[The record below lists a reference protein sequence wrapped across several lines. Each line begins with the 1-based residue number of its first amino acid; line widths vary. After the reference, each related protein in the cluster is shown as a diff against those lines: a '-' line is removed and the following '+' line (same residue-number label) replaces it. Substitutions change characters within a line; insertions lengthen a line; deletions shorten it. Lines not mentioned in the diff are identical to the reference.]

1 MLLITQKIGLVSFE
15 LQKELIKKSQEIG
28 CLQEEKLPEINNE
41 YTLEMI
47 EAENKEF
54 WPTHCEALRQ
64 GRGDLLTKEYRPDLV
79 YHCQDDPFYGITE
92 QQKREKHWWAII
104 AQPNVTMV
112 WPIVQFWGE
121 FTHF

>member
-54 WPTHCEALRQ
+54 WPTHCESLRQ

-79 YHCQDDPFYGITE
+79 YHCQDGPF
-92 QQKREKHWWAII
+92 
-104 AQPNVTMV
+104 
-112 WPIVQFWGE
+112 
-121 FTHF
+121 